1 MFINSILS
9 NILYVYQSWKNLG
22 TISFITRTGVISAIF
37 KKKVMKKILQTTDS
51 SYSSL
56 DAIIFLFLNI
66 SYIILHNGHFRNL
79 KTNQLLSKKNYI
91 THTFYYTWRN
101 WCLIHLANSSLWDW
115 DFTFSA
121 LHLFGYGNK
130 FISIVEGGHTNIQS
144 KIKINGLLI

>member
-1 MFINSILS
+1 MLINNILS

-22 TISFITRTGVISAIF
+22 TIAVSPRTGVISAIY
-37 KKKVMKKILQTTDS
+37 KYKVIKKILQTTDS

-91 THTFYYTWRN
+91 THTFYYTWHN
-101 WCLIHLANSSLWDW
+101 WCLIHLTNSSLSFLWILYHRVDW

-121 LHLFGYGNK
+121 LLVWLRTQIHPYRWSWLYQYP
-130 FISIVEGGHTNIQS
+130 I
-144 KIKINGLLI
+144 